1 MTSEATTSDPSDQD
15 RLHHLLEVWHRTA
28 QDTIALLRTVEGPQ
42 WALPTD
48 LPGWD
53 VRAVAAHLAHLESEL
68 AGNPQQQVEVPPAPH
83 VKGLLG
89 EFTEAGVLA
98 RASWSTDEIIDEL
111 ETSVEKRYAELTAEP
126 PTDASAPGSG
136 FAGLVGW
143 SWETLLTNRPL
154 DLWMHE
160 QDIRRVLERP
170 GGLDSPGAVHTAG
183 VYAKSLPFVLG
194 KKVGAPP
201 GTTAVLE
208 VTGAQPQRLVARVG
222 ENGRGVPVDR
232 LETEPTMRLLMDFE
246 AWILLVGGRRGP
258 DALEVHVDGD
268 ETLARQLLENLGVTL

>member
-1 MTSEATTSDPSDQD
+1 MTSARAGDSDQV
-15 RLHHLLEVWHRTA
+15 RLGQLVEVWQRAA
-28 QDTIALLRTVEGPQ
+28 QDTIALLRSLDEPD
-42 WALPTD
+42 WAVATD

-68 AGNPQQQVEVPPAPH
+68 AGTPQQQVEVPPAPH

-89 EFTEAGVLA
+89 EFTEAGVIA
-98 RASWSTDEIIDEL
+98 RASWSTEEIIGEL
-111 ETSVEKRYAELTAEP
+111 EGSVEMRYAELTADP

-136 FAGLVGW
+136 FAGLIGW

-160 QDIRRVLERP
+160 QDIRRALDRP

-201 GTTAVLE
+201 GTVAALE
-208 VTGAQPQRLVARVG
+208 VTGPQPQLLVAGVG
-222 ENGRGVPVDR
+222 ENGRGVQVDR
-232 LETEPTMRLLMDFE
+232 LKAEPTCRLSMDFE
-246 AWILLVGGRRGP
+246 TWILLVGGRRGP
-258 DALEVHVDGD
+258 DDVQVEVTGD
-268 ETLARQLLENLGVTL
+268 EKLARRLLDNLGVTL